1 MAYLDKKNDLAI
13 WGPETAED
21 EKIMSQ
27 LLDSLSY
34 APTPVDSMASFLVDA
49 ANRRGSSY
57 EEPAYLELFTGS
69 TDYVTSAHENID
81 KLILGTMMEKPS
93 LTGSTYYDAL
103 SKQDE
108 GSVVSA
114 LIDYLF
120 GRGKNVQP

>member
-1 MAYLDKKNDLAI
+1 MAIKKFK
-13 WGPETAED
+13 ETEED
-21 EKIMSQ
+21 EIVRKNIQREVKM
-27 LLDSLSY
+27 LRILK
-34 APTPVDSMASFLVDA
+34 
-49 ANRRGSSY
+49 NK
-57 EEPAYLELFTGS
+57 
-69 TDYVTSAHENID
+69 NID